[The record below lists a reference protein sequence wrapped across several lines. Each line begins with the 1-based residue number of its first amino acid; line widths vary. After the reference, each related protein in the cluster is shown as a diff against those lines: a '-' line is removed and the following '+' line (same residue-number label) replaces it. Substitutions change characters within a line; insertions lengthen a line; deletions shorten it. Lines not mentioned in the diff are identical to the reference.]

1 MSKNFSLENTYT
13 KLTYKF
19 IHCRIIYNSKKT
31 DNSLNA
37 QQNIM

>member
-1 MSKNFSLENTYT
+1 MSKSFSLENIYM
-13 KLTYKF
+13 KLTSKF
-19 IHCRIIYNSKKT
+19 IHCRIIYNSEKT